1 MQEKMITW
9 NSSKTAALLGSSI
22 NTKIATILGY
32 KETHFRV
39 NTHKPAPLLGQ
50 WKNPHTILITLREN
64 P

>member
-1 MQEKMITW
+1 LEFSQRRRIARKL
-9 NSSKTAALLGSSI
+9 KKH
-22 NTKIATILGY
+22 KIAVIFGY

-50 WKNPHTILITLREN
+50 WKNPHTIPITLREN